1 MTKLQ
6 VSKNQLEQVAGTSS
20 TKGQDVEEEVK
31 TLHIFRRDL
40 IQEICDIDQKVSQKA
55 AAIEGKVQTNH
66 CSKEEQADK
75 DVLAGLKKLSRHN
88 LDKLHVEQKML
99 LEATKVYASTLLHYK
114 SIYEKQLAKT

>member
-1 MTKLQ
+1 M
-6 VSKNQLEQVAGTSS
+6 
-20 TKGQDVEEEVK
+20 K

-114 SIYEKQLAKT
+114 SIYEKQLANVNVQRMLMKMTGLKF